1 MNYEAKSK
9 KNNQPLKTSIW
20 WATVG
25 ENAWGE
31 TWIIS
36 SLFIMSVIVLSL
48 QWIFRS
54 DMKDYAREYHTRV
67 ESEWKIV
74 NKLAENQEK
83 SSTYYLYLKNSKY
96 NWVREV
102 DAQTYLT
109 HDIGSTIKIKYDKSE
124 LLGESDISWGVGLVM
139 LLTILSMIISLA
151 ATIFMVSAVLLIDQA
166 DLDDFW
172 HRVWLKNSHREFSED
187 DRSKIKKTYN
197 KYVKILKAVNAFTIL
212 YFLSFTAF
220 MVVQFI
226 HYTGC

>member
-20 WATVG
+20 WATVDEG
-25 ENAWGE
+25 AWKE
-31 TWIIS
+31 TWIVS

-54 DMKDYAREYHTRV
+54 DMKDYAREYHTKV

-109 HDIGSTIKIKYDKSE
+109 HDIGSTIEIKYDKSE
-124 LLGESDISWGVGLVM
+124 LLGESDISWKVGLVM

-151 ATIFMVSAVLLIDQA
+151 ATIFMVCSLLLIDWA
-166 DLDDFW
+166 DLDDFQ
-172 HRVWLKNSHREFSED
+172 HRVWLRNSHRDFSGD
-187 DRSKIKKTYN
+187 DRSEIEKTYN
-197 KYVKILKAVNAFTIL
+197 KYVKILNVVNAFTIL
-212 YFLSFTAF
+212 YFISFTAI

-226 HYTGC
+226 LYTGW

>member
-20 WATVG
+20 WATVDEG
-25 ENAWGE
+25 AWKE
-31 TWIIS
+31 TWIVS

-54 DMKDYAREYHTRV
+54 DMKDYAREYHTKV
-67 ESEWKIV
+67 ESEWKIT

-124 LLGESDISWGVGLVM
+124 LLGESDISWKVGLVM

-151 ATIFMVSAVLLIDQA
+151 ATIFMVGSLLLIDWV
-166 DLDDFW
+166 DLDDFR
-172 HRVWLKNSHREFSED
+172 HRVWLRNSNRDFSGD
-187 DRSKIKKTYN
+187 DRSEIEKTYN
-197 KYVKILKAVNAFTIL
+197 KYVKILNVVNAFTIL
-212 YFLSFTAF
+212 YFISFTAI

-226 HYTGC
+226 LYTGW